1 VGTKVGI
8 DSGGTFTDAVALSES
23 GELRIAK
30 IPSIPADPSK
40 ATVAGFLAVAAG
52 ARDCELRHGT
62 TVPTNA
68 LLERRGART
77 ALVTN
82 AGFADIL
89 EIGRQRRPDLY
100 DASVD
105 RPEPLVPRER
115 RFEVGGRIGPDGT
128 ELVPLDLGDLEA
140 RLDASAPEAVA
151 ISLLHAYANPQ
162 HEEAVAARLAAKYL
176 VVRSSEVA
184 GEFREFERTST
195 AVMNAWLG
203 PGTAR
208 YFERLAAV
216 PELPEALLVMRS
228 SGGLGAVGDLARRP
242 ADALLSGPA
251 AGALAAAAVAQQA
264 GFATAVGFDMGGTST
279 DVVLIRDGRPEL
291 RPLTLIDGLPCLT
304 PALAIHTVGAG
315 GGSLARLD
323 AGGALRVGPE
333 SAGALP
339 GPVAYGRGGTRPTVT
354 DANVALGRVEQL
366 VGGRMA
372 VDRAAAD
379 AAVAGLGRGAA
390 EAITAVVEANMERA
404 LREVTVQ
411 RGVDPADAAIVA
423 FGGAGGLHAARLC
436 RNVGARC
443 VIVPPLAGLLSAV
456 GLLAAPVRVDRAQ
469 TRIVEAADFAPSCF
483 TGLVAEARASIAWAG
498 IARIKRVADCRYVG
512 QSHELAVSFDEGEG
526 KAVLQARFHQA
537 HEEHNGYRRA
547 EAAIEVVTL
556 RVSAEVA
563 SGIAV
568 QDVLQALPGS
578 GRAGLRIGEIRS
590 GPLLLAEDEA
600 TTWVPEG
607 FSVRLDEARNLI
619 LEPEELEHG

>member
-1 VGTKVGI
+1 MGTKVGI
-8 DSGGTFTDAVALSES
+8 DSGGTFTDAVALSAS

-30 IPSIPADPSK
+30 IPSTPADPAE

-52 ARDCELRHGT
+52 ASDGELRHGT

-100 DASVD
+100 DASAD
-105 RPEPLVPRER
+105 RAEPLVPRAR
-115 RFEVGGRIGPDGT
+115 RFEVGGRIGPDGA
-128 ELVPLDLGDLEA
+128 ELAPLDLGDLEA
-140 RLDASAPEAVA
+140 RLDACAPEAVA
-151 ISLLHAYANPQ
+151 ISLLHSYANPQ
-162 HEEAVAARLAAKYL
+162 HEEAVAARLGAKYL

-184 GEFREFERTST
+184 GEFREYERTST
-195 AVMNAWLG
+195 AVMHAWLG

-228 SGGLGAVGDLARRP
+228 SGGLGAVRDLARRP

-251 AGALAAAAVAQQA
+251 AGALAAAAVAQSA
-264 GFATAVGFDMGGTST
+264 GFPTAVGFDMGGTST

-291 RPLTLIDGLPCLT
+291 RPLTLIDELPCLT

-339 GPVAYGRGGTRPTVT
+339 GPVAYGRGGTQPTVT
-354 DANVALGRVEQL
+354 DANVALGRVRQL

-372 VDRAAAD
+372 VDHVAAA
-379 AAVAGLGRGAA
+379 AAVVGLGRGAA
-390 EAITAVVEANMERA
+390 EAILAVVEANMERA
-404 LREVTVQ
+404 LREVTVE
-411 RGVDPADAAIVA
+411 RGVDPADVAIVA
-423 FGGAGGLHAARLC
+423 FGGAGALHAARLC
-436 RNVGARC
+436 RNIGARC

-456 GLLAAPVRVDRAQ
+456 GLLAAPIRVDRAHTQ
-469 TRIVEAADFAPSCF
+469 INAGKYFDPSCF
-483 TGLVAEARASIAWAG
+483 TGLVAEARESIAWAG
-498 IARIKRVADCRYVG
+498 PARLGRVADCRYVG
-512 QSHELAVSFDEGEG
+512 QSHELAVALDEGEG
-526 KAVLQARFHQA
+526 AEILQARFHQA
-537 HEEHNGYRRA
+537 HEERNGYRRP

-563 SGIAV
+563 SDIAV
-568 QDVLQALPGS
+568 EDVLQALPGS
-578 GRAGLRIGEIRS
+578 GRAGLRVGETRQ
-590 GPLLLAEDEA
+590 GPLLLPEDEA

-607 FSVRLDEARNLI
+607 FSVRLDAARNLI
-619 LEPEELEHG
+619 LEQPRSGHA